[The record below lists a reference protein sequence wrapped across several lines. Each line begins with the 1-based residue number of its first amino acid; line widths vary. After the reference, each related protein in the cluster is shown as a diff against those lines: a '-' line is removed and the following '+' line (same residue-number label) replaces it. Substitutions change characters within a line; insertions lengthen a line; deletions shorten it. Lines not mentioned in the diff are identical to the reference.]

1 MRSVFMSKVKIKN
14 TSTYR
19 ISIILDNVRYRRD
32 LNPGQEAAIP
42 EDAFEEFNFDNG
54 CRNYVRN
61 GFLKVITDDEV
72 IKESIPEMPKDVD
85 LDAEELVTKNSVQEL
100 ARILKEA
107 SPAMKEKIVAAAIKH
122 STMDAARVALIK
134 THCGVDVLSAL
145 NLQRSME

>member
-1 MRSVFMSKVKIKN
+1 MNKVKVKN
-14 TSTYR
+14 TSSYR
-19 ISIILDNVRYRRD
+19 ISIILNNVRFRRD
-32 LNPGQEAAIP
+32 LNPGQETVLP

-61 GFLKVITDDEV
+61 GYLKVITEDEV

-85 LDAEELVTKNSVQEL
+85 IDAEELVTKKTVQEL
-100 ARILKEA
+100 AKVLKEA
-107 SPAMKEKIVAAAIKH
+107 SPAMKDKIIAAAIKH

-134 THCGVDVLSAL
+134 THCGVDVLQAL